1 MKNDIDRIR
10 SMFSELVARKYIS
23 DALEIPLD
31 EISFHANIYGKLT
44 IDSERQLSFNWSHSG
59 NWILFSMDCEP
70 VGIDVEK
77 IREVDLVNVAKR
89 FFDRQEFEQI
99 EKLNYNRQLCH
110 FFRLWTLKESYI
122 KWKGT
127 GLHTSLNSFR
137 FIYNELGEFKF
148 TNDHGDNCF
157 FQTIHLDQDH
167 SAAIC
172 MSKNTKIVDIHTY
185 DIDTFLK
192 MI

>member
-1 MKNDIDRIR
+1 MV
-10 SMFSELVARKYIS
+10 SELIARKYIS
-23 DALEIPLD
+23 DALEISFG
-31 EISFHANIYGKLT
+31 EISFHSNMYGKLA
-44 IDSERQLSFNWSHSG
+44 IDSKGQLSFNWSHSG
-59 NWILFSMDCEP
+59 NWIVFSMDCEP

-77 IREVDLVNVAKR
+77 IREIDVVNIAKR

-99 EKLNYNRQLCH
+99 DKLKHKRRLSH

-127 GLHTSLNSFR
+127 GLNTSLNSFR
-137 FIYNELGEFKF
+137 FIYNEIGEFKF

-157 FQTIHLDQDH
+157 FRIIHLDEDH
-167 SAAIC
+167 YATIC
-172 MSKNTKIVDIHTY
+172 MSKSTKQIDVQTY

-192 MI
+192 II